1 LKLSKTLSSTLLFF
15 SLLTLI
21 ACTKEKD
28 LNSQASDY
36 LVFGHFYGMCW
47 GEECVETYKLIPT
60 ALYEDSNDRYDA
72 EEPFNFNRL
81 SNEKFELVRDLTD
94 YLPTELIE
102 GTEDV
107 YGCPDCAD
115 QGGLLVILSV
125 DGAVRKWRID
135 NAKANIPVFLHEFT
149 DKIKERIDLL
159 K

>member
-1 LKLSKTLSSTLLFF
+1 MKLSKTLSSTLLFF

-47 GEECVETYKLIPT
+47 GEECVETYKLTST
-60 ALYEDSNDRYDA
+60 AIYEDKKDSYTA
-72 EEPFNFNRL
+72 QEPFDFMRL
-81 SNEKFELVRDLTD
+81 SNEKFEMVRDLTD
-94 YLPTELIE
+94 YIPAELLE

-115 QGGLLVILSV
+115 QGGLHIILSSNGV
-125 DGAVRKWRID
+125 VRKWRID
-135 NAKANIPVFLHEFT
+135 HSKASIPSFLHEFV
-149 DKIKERIDLL
+149 DKVNERIDLL